1 MNSVKIL
8 SALLLGV
15 LLVSGL
21 SACSEQGK
29 TPASAAVQTDTA
41 KIFAASLPDLED
53 KLQPLSQWRGK
64 ILVLNFWAPWCPP
77 CRAEIPEF
85 IKLQEKYRQQGVVF
99 VGVALDQKDKVQVFA
114 DEMGINYPM
123 LLGESD
129 AVEVA
134 KLAGNRLGGLPFTAI
149 FAKNGDIVSTVTG
162 ELKREQLEATL
173 KPLL

>member
-1 MNSVKIL
+1 MKRFKLARFMLIG
-8 SALLLGV
+8 ALLL
-15 LLVSGL
+15 SGL
-21 SACSEQGK
+21 GACSEQNK
-29 TPASAAVQTDTA
+29 PPAAAVQTDTA
-41 KIFAASLPDLED
+41 KIFAASFPDLEG
-53 KLQPLSQWRGK
+53 KPQPLKQWKGK
-64 ILVLNFWAPWCPP
+64 VLVLNFWAPWCPP

-85 IKLQEKYRQQGVVF
+85 IKLQEQYRQQDVMF
-99 VGVALDQKDKVQVFA
+99 VGVAIDQKDKVQAFA

-129 AVEVA
+129 AVAVA

-149 FAKNGDIVSTVTG
+149 FAKNGDIVSTVAG

>member
-1 MNSVKIL
+1 MNHSKLL
-8 SALLLGV
+8 SALLIG
-15 LLVSGL
+15 SML
-21 SACSEQGK
+21 SAGLTACAEHKEPAAAAATQGDSAQIFR
-29 TPASAAVQTDTA
+29 AS
-41 KIFAASLPDLED
+41 FPDLEG
-53 KLQPLSQWRGK
+53 KPQPLSQWQGK

-85 IKLQEKYRQQGVVF
+85 IKLQEQYRQQGVVF
-99 VGVALDQKDKVQVFA
+99 VGVALDQKDKVQAFA